1 MSNLLKK
8 ISSAFF
14 STCWLLLLVFVLA
27 ACTKIT
33 DSPVPSMPQY
43 IQANDDNYSC
53 AGGQTILLTPLKND
67 SLRGNFTMTVLSVPH
82 GSIKQTNDSIMYTSP
97 VKFIGVDSIV
107 YKLENTKTSR
117 IGFILISI
125 NSNTIN
131 TVLRND
137 TIDLV
142 EGSSLYFNPLM
153 NDSLL
158 ANQYSVSLR
167 ALTSNGVTSNGNFG
181 QNGFYF
187 NSRYGNFG
195 TDRFQYTLR
204 YVNGESYLANVVIKV
219 IPDVACAG
227 TLAASADTVSTVVN
241 SQLIVPYSFMKQ
253 NDRFCLNDVP
263 DGNIIVDRVSSQ
275 GTLNFLNDGFTF
287 TPNAGT
293 QGQTVEL
300 NYSIKSERFPLLYS
314 RSKVVIKI
322 R

>member
-1 MSNLLKK
+1 
-8 ISSAFF
+8 
-14 STCWLLLLVFVLA
+14 
-27 ACTKIT
+27 
-33 DSPVPSMPQY
+33 MPQY

-67 SLRGNFTMTVLSVPH
+67 SLRGNFTITVLSVPH
-82 GSIKQTNDSIMYTSP
+82 GSIKQMHDSIMYTSP

-107 YKLENTKTSR
+107 YMLENSKTSR

-137 TIDLV
+137 TIDV
-142 EGSSLYFNPLM
+142 SEGSSLYFNPLA

-167 ALTSNGVTSNGNFG
+167 ALTANGVTSNGNFG

-204 YVNGESYLANVVIKV
+204 YVNGESYVANVVIK
-219 IPDVACAG
+219 IIADVACAG
-227 TLAASADTVSTVVN
+227 TLSASADTVSTIVS
-241 SQLIVPYSFMKQ
+241 SQLIVPYSFLKQ

-263 DGNIIVDRVSSQ
+263 DGNITVDRVCPQ
-275 GTLNFLNDGFTF
+275 GTFIFLNDGFTF

-293 QGQTVEL
+293 QGQTAEL
-300 NYSIKSERFPLLYS
+300 NYSIKSERFPAISS
-314 RSKVVIKI
+314 RSKIMINI